1 MIIIHYP
8 RPHQIFE
15 QASLKHENVYQLI
28 SGKPVLQCHPGL
40 CSSTQFDTIQQALPR
55 ERPRNQNLLKVPQTS
70 EHKNYIQVQ
79 YPKRA
84 KGFSTSQIVT
94 LKKTGKKCKKQ
105 LLSSGPSFC
114 GAVCLEKRRGE
125 IVVFVAGFFW
135 ISKRN
140 QIWEFEIRLV
150 FFGKESCSPLL
161 NNFKYISLL
170 GWTFSLF
177 TRVRDIT
184 IPSSLPSP
192 PPVDSIGPIFWR
204 QRLAGVCWPRQTSNH
219 RRVAYNC
226 SQAPCLWHAKWQL
239 DLQVW

>member
-1 MIIIHYP
+1 MKMSTSWSAERI
-8 RPHQIFE
+8 
-15 QASLKHENVYQLI
+15 
-28 SGKPVLQCHPGL
+28 PVLQCHPGL

-70 EHKNYIQVQ
+70 ELKNYIQVQ
-79 YPKRA
+79 YPKRT
-84 KGFSTSQIVT
+84 KGFSTSQKVT
-94 LKKTGKKCKKQ
+94 LKNKQ

-140 QIWEFEIRLV
+140 QIWEFEIRLG
-150 FFGKESCSPLL
+150 FFLEKKSFTIVEQLQV
-161 NNFKYISLL
+161 YL
-170 GWTFSLF
+170 GWTFSLL

-192 PPVDSIGPIFWR
+192 PPVDWIGPIFWR
-204 QRLAGVCWPRQTSNH
+204 QRLAGVCWPPQTSNH